1 MIVGLH
7 TRKAFIIGTIGWLLV
22 VVAGLGSLW
31 SYSVT
36 PGEPAAAPAEWPTS
50 TGLRR
55 GPGVPTLV
63 VFLHPHCPCSRA
75 TIGELARLVAQAN
88 GRMTTYV
95 VFSRP
100 REVAKEW
107 TKTDLWRSASLVP
120 GATVLSDDE
129 ELEARRFG
137 AITSGETVLYDAQ
150 GHLIFSGGITA
161 ARGHFG
167 DNAGRS
173 AIVAFLV
180 DGDRSLS
187 QTPVFGC
194 PLSGP
199 SDHCPKGGLPC
210 ASS

>member
-1 MIVGLH
+1 MNVAWH
-7 TRKAFIIGTIGWLLV
+7 ARKALVVGTVGWLLV
-22 VVAGLGSLW
+22 VVGGLGSLW

-50 TGLRR
+50 TRLRPSPGL
-55 GPGVPTLV
+55 PTLV
-63 VFLHPHCPCSRA
+63 VFVHPHCPCSRA
-75 TIGELARLVAQAN
+75 TIGELARLVAQAS

-95 VFSRP
+95 VFSHP
-100 REVAKEW
+100 LEVAKEW

-120 GATVLSDDE
+120 GAMVLSDDAG
-129 ELEARRFG
+129 LEARRFG
-137 AITSGETVLYDAQ
+137 AVTSGETVLYDAR

-194 PLSGP
+194 PLSDP
-199 SDHCPKGGLPC
+199 SEHCPKGGLPC
-210 ASS
+210 TSS